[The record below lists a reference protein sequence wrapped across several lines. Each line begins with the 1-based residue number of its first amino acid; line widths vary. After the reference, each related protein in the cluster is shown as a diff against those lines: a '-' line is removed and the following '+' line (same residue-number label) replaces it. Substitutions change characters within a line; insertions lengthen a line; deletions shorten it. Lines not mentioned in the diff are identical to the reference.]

1 MASLARCVIAVEAG
15 APCSVPRCRT
25 NVSQIDISWE
35 AELIWSL
42 HSSDRQIATLLSQ
55 QQTEAERGR
64 TGSPGAPGL
73 NMSPNSF

>member
-25 NVSQIDISWE
+25 NVSQIDITSE

-42 HSSDRQIATLLSQ
+42 HSSERRIATLLSQ

-64 TGSPGAPGL
+64 TGSWVKYEI
-73 NMSPNSF
+73 